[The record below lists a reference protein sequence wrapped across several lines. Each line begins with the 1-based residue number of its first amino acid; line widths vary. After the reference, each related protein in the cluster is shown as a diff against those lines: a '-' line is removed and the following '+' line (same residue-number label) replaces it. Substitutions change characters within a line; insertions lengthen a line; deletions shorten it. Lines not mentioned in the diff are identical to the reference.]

1 MEKTLSSQATNCLE
15 GRRLRAW
22 ELHRKGWKQRD
33 IAEALGVTQGAVSQ
47 WLKRGREGGVEG
59 LRHQPPPGATPQ
71 LSSTQREQLLELL
84 AQGAQALGFPGDVW
98 TQPRVATLIRD
109 RFITPEGKL
118 YLMVQERA
126 YCGRDVVGFLKHLAR
141 HVAGKLLVLWDG
153 APIHR
158 SRVVKEYLSH
168 GAAQRIHLEQF
179 PGYAP
184 ELNPAEGI
192 WNHLKRVELKN
203 LCCQSISHL
212 SYELRKATDHLR
224 HKTKVILGCIK
235 QPGVY

>member
-1 MEKTLSSQATNCLE
+1 VENRTLARDQKKAIAE
-15 GRRLRAW
+15 GRTVVFADQSGFYLLPGKVRTYAPVGQTPVIRAP
-22 ELHRKGWKQRD
+22 LSRD
-33 IAEALGVTQGAVSQ
+33 HLSAM
-47 WLKRGREGGVEG
+47 GG
-59 LRHQPPPGATPQ
+59 
-71 LSSTQREQLLELL
+71 
-84 AQGAQALGFPGDVW
+84 
-98 TQPRVATLIRD
+98 
-109 RFITPEGKL
+109 ITPEGKL

-126 YCGRDVVGFLKHLAR
+126 YRGVDVVGFLKHLAW
-141 HVAGKLLVLWDG
+141 HITGKLLVLWDG

-192 WNHLKRVELKN
+192 WSYLKRVELKN

-212 SYELRKATDHLR
+212 HYELRKAADRLR
-224 HKTKVILGCIK
+224 HKTQVILGCIK
-235 QPGVY
+235 QPGFY